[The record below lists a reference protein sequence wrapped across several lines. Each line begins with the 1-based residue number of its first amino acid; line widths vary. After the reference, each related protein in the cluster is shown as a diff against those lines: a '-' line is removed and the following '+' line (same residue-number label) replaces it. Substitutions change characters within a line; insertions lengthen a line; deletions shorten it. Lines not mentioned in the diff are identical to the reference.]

1 MLSIIVLDAATRN
14 GRFRTM
20 RVTIDKAGRMV
31 VPKKLRAR
39 LALDEGGEVEVT
51 ERDGVI
57 ELAPVTA
64 DVELVPGEGGPVAQ
78 PREELPQLSDD
89 VVRDTLEHVRR

>member
-1 MLSIIVLDAATRN
+1 
-14 GRFRTM
+14 M

-39 LALDEGGEVEVT
+39 LALDQGGEVEVT

-57 ELAPVTA
+57 EILPVAA
-64 DVELVPGEGGPVAQ
+64 DVEVVPGEGGPVAR
-78 PREELPQLSDD
+78 PREVLPPLTDD
-89 VVRDTLEHVRR
+89 VVRNAREHLRR

>member
-1 MLSIIVLDAATRN
+1 
-14 GRFRTM
+14 M

-39 LALDEGGEVEVT
+39 LALDDGGDVEVT

-57 ELAPVTA
+57 EIQPVVA
-64 DVELVPGEGGPVAQ
+64 DVELVPGEGGPVAR
-78 PREELPQLSDD
+78 PREELPPLTDDD
-89 VVRDTLEHVRR
+89 VRATLEHLRR